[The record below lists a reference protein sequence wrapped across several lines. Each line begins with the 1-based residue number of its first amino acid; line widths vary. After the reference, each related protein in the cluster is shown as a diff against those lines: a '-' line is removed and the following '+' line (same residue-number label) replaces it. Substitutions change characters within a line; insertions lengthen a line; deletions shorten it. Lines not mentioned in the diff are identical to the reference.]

1 MNKEVK
7 ILFLDVD
14 GVLNNRKTCKA
25 EPLDP
30 IDQKLAD
37 RIKAI
42 QLLTDC
48 EIVLSSTWRLYPN
61 SKVKVEEK
69 VGKLFDV
76 TPEATD
82 PERKERGDEIATW
95 LTAHP
100 EVKKY
105 AILDDE
111 LDILLEQIPNF
122 FRTSFDF
129 GITEEIMFKVI
140 SHLNS

>member
-1 MNKEVK
+1 MEKEVK

-14 GVLNNRKTCKA
+14 GVLNNKA
-25 EPLDP
+25 TFKMDPNDP
-30 IDQKLAD
+30 IDQKLAN

-48 EIVLSSTWRLYPN
+48 KIVLSSVWRLSPDLV
-61 SKVKVEEK
+61 KKVEDK
-69 VGKLFDV
+69 VGVIFDI

-82 PERKERGDEIATW
+82 PEKDTRGDEIAMW
-95 LTAHP
+95 LEKHK
-100 EVKKY
+100 EVTKY

-122 FRTSFDF
+122 YRTSFNF
-129 GITEEIMFKVI
+129 GITDNIMFKVI
-140 SHLNS
+140 NHLNK